1 VENCAECGFS
11 YDLDAVPAASRTVRD
26 RAADIAVILRNTGID
41 LRSRP
46 EPDVWSPLEYA
57 CHVRDL
63 LLVQR
68 ERILS
73 ARRLDGFVCES
84 MGRERVEFD
93 GWAAQEPGDVAR
105 QLADAALMLANVLDR
120 LDAQAWK
127 RELVYPYPEPATRA
141 ISWVALHTVHEA
153 HHHHVD
159 IRRQL
164 RGGRADQ

>member
-1 VENCAECGFS
+1 MDDCAECGFS
-11 YDLDAVPAASRTVRD
+11 YDPGDVPAAARTVRE
-26 RAADIAVILRNTGID
+26 RADEIAGIMRTAGAD
-41 LRSRP
+41 LRSRR
-46 EPDVWSPLEYA
+46 EFDVWSPLEYA
-57 CHVRDL
+57 CHVRDM

-73 ARRLDGFVCES
+73 ARRTDGFVCES

-93 GWAAQEPGDVAR
+93 GWAEQEPADVAR

-127 RELVYPYPEPATRA
+127 RETVYLYPQRATRP
-141 ISWVALHTVHEA
+141 ISWVALHTVHEV
-153 HHHHVD
+153 HHHLLD

-164 RGGRADQ
+164 ESG

>member
-1 VENCAECGFS
+1 MDDCSECGFS
-11 YDLDAVPAASRTVRD
+11 YDMADVPAAARTVRD
-26 RAADIAVILRNTGID
+26 RAADIAEILGTTGID

-46 EPDVWSPLEYA
+46 ETDVWSPLEYA

-73 ARRLDGFVCES
+73 ARRLDGYVCES

-93 GWAAQEPGDVAR
+93 GWAEQQPDDVAR
-105 QLADAALMLANVLDR
+105 QLTDAALMLAHVLDR
-120 LDAQAWK
+120 LDTEAWK
-127 RELVYPYPEPATRA
+127 REMVYPYPEPTTRT

-153 HHHHVD
+153 HHHLVD
-159 IRRQL
+159 IRRHL
-164 RGGRADQ
+164 PG